1 MTAADTPA
9 TQVSRPLVIVL
20 GVLMVGALIYFL
32 LVLPNQGDGVDAV
45 DQSGAVVVSEPAV
58 VGSEPAVVVPD
69 ADASEPGDLPVAE
82 STETAADPS
91 FEVFSARDPFEQLVT
106 DDTGGAGAG
115 AVDGTTETSAPTTPV
130 DDTVNA
136 SPSPADDPALLPP
149 VAEDPAQT
157 TVGTTTIMLQ
167 EIFRD
172 DGVDTALVLVDAEGY
187 EAAEGETVAGDLT
200 VLDIEGNCAT
210 MRFDERRF
218 ILCEGEQIQK

>member
-1 MTAADTPA
+1 MTDAEAPVTR
-9 TQVSRPLVIVL
+9 VSKPVLIVL
-20 GVLMVGALIYFL
+20 GVLAVVALVYL
-32 LVLPNQGDGVDAV
+32 VLVLPNQGDGVDAV
-45 DQSGAVVVSEPAV
+45 DRSGAVVVSEPAV

-69 ADASEPGDLPVAE
+69 ADASEAGDLPLAE
-82 STETAADPS
+82 PTETAADPS

-106 DDTGGAGAG
+106 DDTGGAG
-115 AVDGTTETSAPTTPV
+115 VIDGTTETSAPTAPV
-130 DDTVNA
+130 DDTTNV
-136 SPSPADDPALLPP
+136 SPPPADDPALLPP
-149 VAEDPAQT
+149 VVEDPAQT

-167 EIFRD
+167 EIYRD
-172 DGVDTALVLVDAEGY
+172 DGVDTALVLVDNEGY